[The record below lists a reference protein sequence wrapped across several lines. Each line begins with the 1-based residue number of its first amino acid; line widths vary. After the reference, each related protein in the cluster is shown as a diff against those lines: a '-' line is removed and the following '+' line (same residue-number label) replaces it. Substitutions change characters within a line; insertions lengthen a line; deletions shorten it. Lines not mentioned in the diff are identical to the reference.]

1 MAKRG
6 KNYRNMMTLV
16 DRTKQ
21 YELGVAVDL
30 LQKVKFAK
38 FDEAVEVALNLGVN
52 PRHADQMVRGAVVFP
67 HGLGKTVRVAVFAKG
82 DKEAE
87 AREAGADFVGGEELV
102 KKIKTENWL
111 DFDKAI
117 ATPDMMGLVGRIGR
131 LLGPR
136 GLMPNPKV
144 GTVTFEIA
152 RAVREMKAG
161 RVEFRVDKAGI
172 LHAPVGRISF
182 AQDKLIGNIHALM
195 EQVIHGHVFPD
206 IEELPVAG
214 TEFKERCNDHW
225 PLNNCASC
233 HPSKPVRLMR
243 CKRQPEL
250 QNRVQTIQAA
260 HSRAASGQTGQW
272 LLPPPD

>member
-1 MAKRG
+1 MARRG
-6 KNYRNMMTLV
+6 KNYRNMMTSV
-16 DRTKQ
+16 DRSKQ
-21 YELGVAVDL
+21 YELGAAVEL
-30 LQKVKFAK
+30 LQQVKYAK
-38 FDEAVEVALNLGVN
+38 FDEAVEMALNLGVN

-82 DKEAE
+82 EKEVE
-87 AREAGADFVGGEELV
+87 AREAGADFVGGEDLV
-102 KKIKTENWL
+102 KKIQTENWL

-172 LHAPVGRISF
+172 LHSPVGRISF
-182 AQDKLIGNIHALM
+182 APEKLIGNIHALM
-195 EQVIHGHVFPD
+195 EQVMRLKP
-206 IEELPVAG
+206 
-214 TEFKERCNDHW
+214 
-225 PLNNCASC
+225 ASA
-233 HPSKPVRLMR
+233 KGVYL
-243 CKRQPEL
+243 
-250 QNRVQTIQAA
+250 QAA
-260 HSRAASGQTGQW
+260 TLSSTMGPGIKLDTNLIQPRAAN
-272 LLPPPD
+272 